1 MQGNKKESRK
11 ENENDKLIREDKS
24 CDDVQSNL
32 KSFNRHFYHALSK
45 VRGIFFA
52 LFAWLVVDAAAIAY
66 FEKMPFVDALYFT
79 FVTGLTIGYGDIAP
93 VTLAGRV
100 VSILTGFLG
109 ILITGLIVAVAVY
122 ALRET
127 MQPPTDSN

>member
-1 MQGNKKESRK
+1 M
-11 ENENDKLIREDKS
+11 
-24 CDDVQSNL
+24 QSNL
-32 KSFNRHFYHALSK
+32 NSFNRHFIHALSK

-79 FVTGLTIGYGDIAP
+79 FITGLTIGYGDITP

-100 VSILTGFLG
+100 VAVLTGLLG

-127 MQPPTDSN
+127 MQHPTDNN

>member
-1 MQGNKKESRK
+1 MRSSLTR
-11 ENENDKLIREDKS
+11 
-24 CDDVQSNL
+24 
-32 KSFNRHFYHALSK
+32 FNHHFFHALWK
-45 VRGIFFA
+45 IQGIIYG
-52 LFAWLVVDAAAIAY
+52 LIAWLIVNAAAIAY
-66 FEKMPFVDALYFT
+66 FEKMPFADALYFT

-100 VSILTGFLG
+100 VAILTGLLG

-127 MQPPTDSN
+127 MAPPTDSH

>member
-1 MQGNKKESRK
+1 MRSSINR
-11 ENENDKLIREDKS
+11 
-24 CDDVQSNL
+24 
-32 KSFNRHFYHALSK
+32 FNHHFFHALWK
-45 VRGIFFA
+45 IRGIVYG
-52 LFAWLVVDAAAIAY
+52 LLAWLVVDAAAIAY
-66 FEKMPFVDALYFT
+66 FEKMPFADALYFT

-100 VSILTGFLG
+100 VAILTGLLG

-127 MQPPTDSN
+127 MNPPTDSH